1 MIRLAF
7 VKLAT
12 VAVALFATGNV
23 TAFADHHENHLK
35 KGGEKQENHQAA
47 KKTETATKADA
58 AHVEISLDDLKKAIE
73 TKTVFLV
80 DANSAKTYDKG
91 HLPGAV
97 SFAKNEKDFSK
108 LLPQDKNALIVAY
121 CGGPMCS
128 AWEDAAEAATK
139 AGYTNIKHFKGG
151 LKGWKSAGL
160 SLETPTA
167 KK

>member
-12 VAVALFATGNV
+12 VAIALFVAGNT
-23 TAFADHHENHLK
+23 TAFADHHENHEK
-35 KGGEKQENHQAA
+35 KSEEKHEKQQAA
-47 KKTETATKADA
+47 KKADA
-58 AHVEISLDDLKKAIE
+58 AHVEISLDDLKKAID

-97 SFAKNEKDFSK
+97 SFAKNEKDFAK

-128 AWEDAAEAATK
+128 AWEDAAESATK

>member
-1 MIRLAF
+1 MIRLTF

-12 VAVALFATGNV
+12 VAIALSANSLAHAYDKKIDTKKEEAAAGHQEV
-23 TAFADHHENHLK
+23 SLDELK
-35 KGGEKQENHQAA
+35 KM
-47 KKTETATKADA
+47 
-58 AHVEISLDDLKKAIE
+58 IE
-73 TKTVFLV
+73 TKSVFLI
-80 DANSAKTYDKG
+80 DANSGKTYDKG

-97 SFAKNEKDFSK
+97 SYTKNEKDFAS
-108 LLPQDKNALIVAY
+108 LLPKDKNTALVAY

-160 SLETPTA
+160 SLEMAPA

>member
-1 MIRLAF
+1 MIGLNF

-12 VAVALFATGNV
+12 VAIALSATSLAQASDKKLEAKKQEAAIQNSSGHQEV
-23 TAFADHHENHLK
+23 SLDELK
-35 KGGEKQENHQAA
+35 KLIEA
-47 KKTETATKADA
+47 K
-58 AHVEISLDDLKKAIE
+58 S
-73 TKTVFLV
+73 VFLI
-80 DANSAKTYDKG
+80 DANSGKTFDKG

-97 SFAKNEKDFSK
+97 SFTKNEKDFTG
-108 LLPQDKNALIVAY
+108 LLPADKSALLVAY

-128 AWEDAAEAATK
+128 AWEDAAEVATK

-160 SLETPTA
+160 SLEMAPA

>member
-1 MIRLAF
+1 MVRLTFVKSAALALAF
-7 VKLAT
+7 TAAN
-12 VAVALFATGNV
+12 VASASNK
-23 TAFADHHENHLK
+23 H
-35 KGGEKQENHQAA
+35 GEKKHEA
-47 KKTETATKADA
+47 KHEEKSEKEDHGN
-58 AHVEISLDDLKKAIE
+58 HVEITLDDLKKAID
-73 TKTVFLV
+73 TKAVFLV

-97 SFAKNEKDFSK
+97 SFAKNEKTFAT
-108 LLPQDKNALIVAY
+108 LLPADKNALIVAY

-160 SLETPTA
+160 TLETPTA

>member
-1 MIRLAF
+1 MIRLTF
-7 VKLAT
+7 VKLAAIT
-12 VAVALFATGNV
+12 AALGAGSIAN
-23 TAFADHHENHLK
+23 ASGDKYGK
-35 KGGEKQENHQAA
+35 KHDDKQEH
-47 KKTETATKADA
+47 KTEQKTELKGHDDA
-58 AHVEISLDDLKKAIE
+58 QHVEISLADLKKAIE
-73 TKTVFLV
+73 TKSVFLV
-80 DANSAKTYDKG
+80 DANSAKTYEKG
-91 HLPGAV
+91 HLPGAL
-97 SFAKNEKDFSK
+97 SFAKNEKEFAK